1 MDLGD
6 VHAVGNA
13 SSSTW
18 RDLNTDPSQ
27 GEGDGG
33 GCRENAID
41 LAQLFSDNHLRPL
54 NQQKTPSRH
63 RPGVRSFLHFDA
75 RCEPY
80 GRRFRSARNNNKA
93 RRFRRD
99 TILLLYLA
107 RAGRSS
113 AVLAWGEK
121 SERALEGWPHG
132 ASAVR
137 HRRRAAGRSQLRRK
151 WLLCNALRANAE
163 RSWGRSH
170 AKRRDEMGSKRSHEK
185 GVLC

>member
-1 MDLGD
+1 MRYVALSGLTGS
-6 VHAVGNA
+6 VTLVPRA
-13 SSSTW
+13 SPW
-18 RDLNTDPSQ
+18 AFPSRPF
-27 GEGDGG
+27 GTNNDNKNPKP
-33 GCRENAID
+33 EN
-41 LAQLFSDNHLRPL
+41 DNK
-54 NQQKTPSRH
+54 KTPSRH

-93 RRFRRD
+93 RRFRSD